1 MKYFK
6 KLEGENIYLS
16 PINNEDIEK
25 YVYFLNDKNVTNNI
39 GTTNEITTI
48 ESEKEWITNAN
59 KNNTINLAIIKK
71 ENDELIGN
79 CSLFDIDRIN
89 RCCTLGIFI
98 GEEQNRNKG
107 YGKET
112 INLLLDYGFNY
123 QNMHNINLKV
133 FSFNERAIKCYEKVG
148 FKKCGTRHES
158 YFLEGKY
165 YDEIIMEILEN
176 DYRNR

>member
-59 KNNTINLAIIKK
+59 KNTINLAIIKK

-176 DYRNR
+176 DYRNI